1 MSAVAATLTRPPL
14 ARLTLVELRKMLDTR
29 AGLWLALVTGTL
41 GIAVV
46 AVVGIVGD
54 HADQALDSLL
64 PAAAAP
70 AMFLLPVIGIL
81 LVTSEWSQR
90 TTLITFTLVPQ
101 RLRVLVAKLLA
112 GMLLVLAALAVAL
125 VVAAAGTAAA
135 GGEWTLSPGF
145 LGQTAVALAA
155 GMGMGI
161 AFGAVIR
168 ASAPAIV
175 IFFVLPTAL
184 GALGSLHALE
194 DVARWLDTNR
204 TLAPLTE
211 QLLTSTE
218 WARVGTSLA
227 LWLLVPLAAGAWR
240 LTREALGSC

>member
-1 MSAVAATLTRPPL
+1 MSAVAATPASPPL
-14 ARLTLVELRKMLDTR
+14 TRLTLVELRKMLDTR
-29 AGLWLALVTGTL
+29 AGLWLQLVTATL
-41 GIAVV
+41 SVAVV

-70 AMFLLPVIGIL
+70 AMFLLPVVGIL

-101 RLRVLVAKLLA
+101 RLRVLAAKLLA
-112 GMLLVLAALAVAL
+112 GMLLVLAALAAAL
-125 VVAAAGTAAA
+125 AVAATGTAAA
-135 GGEWTLSPGF
+135 GGAWTLSPGL

-184 GALGSLHALE
+184 GALGSLHAFE

-211 QLLTSTE
+211 HLLTGTE
-218 WARVGTSLA
+218 WARAGTSLV

-240 LTREALGSC
+240 LTCEDLGSC